1 MKTCPNAQSWLSNAR
16 GQPPHKAVLSLANLA
31 VAYNATITGVFCYW
45 AYFRVVADLPVVMS
59 TVGTLMVP
67 VIGVFATAWA
77 FDTRP
82 AMVDYVALVLVVT
95 SVFLVMTRARSAE
108 R

>member
-1 MKTCPNAQSWLSNAR
+1 VSSAAALS
-16 GQPPHKAVLSLANLA
+16 VL
-31 VAYNATITGVFCYW
+31 YNGTITGGLCYW

-77 FDTRP
+77 CDTRLRTTTDEQ
-82 AMVDYVALVLVVT
+82 AQ
-95 SVFLVMTRARSAE
+95 
-108 R
+108 

>member
-1 MKTCPNAQSWLSNAR
+1 M
-16 GQPPHKAVLSLANLA
+16 V
-31 VAYNATITGVFCYW
+31 CYW

-67 VIGVFATAWA
+67 VIGVFANAWA
-77 FDTRP
+77 FDSSP
-82 AMVDYVALVLVVT
+82 ASADYLALMLVIASVL
-95 SVFLVMTRARSAE
+95 LVMRSAPK